1 MVRPPPRR
9 LALAGAVAAA
19 AALAAGQAWSW
30 GATGHRLIGQAAA
43 LALPSDVPAFLRTPA
58 AVQQLG
64 ELDREPDRS
73 KGGGKP
79 HDADL
84 DPGHFVDLTDDGH
97 VFTAAGPSVDALPGD
112 RLAFSEALTK
122 ADIPL
127 FKAGWLP
134 YSLMDGHQQL
144 VRDFAL
150 WRTDAALAKNPKVPA
165 AQRAWYAVDRAL
177 REQLT
182 IRDLG
187 WWGHFV
193 GDASQP
199 MHVSI
204 HYNGWGREQPN
215 PQGYTLD
222 PVHGPFEGPFVSAN
236 VRLADV
242 QAAMAAAP
250 GPCAGTLQACTAAYL
265 RATLATV
272 EPFYRLWGA
281 GAFTTVGDARGKG
294 FAVERV
300 AAGAAQLRD
309 LTVRAWRESA
319 DAEVGYKPAYKVR
332 DVENGL
338 VIPFGVMRGDD

>member
-1 MVRPPPRR
+1 MSRPSRR
-9 LALAGAVAAA
+9 LLLAGAAAA
-19 AALAAGQAWSW
+19 CAALAASQAWSW
-30 GATGHRLIGQAAA
+30 GATGHRLIGVAAA
-43 LALPSDVPAFLRTPA
+43 MALPSEVPAFLRTPA
-58 AVQQLG
+58 AVQQIG

-79 HDADL
+79 HDPDL

-97 VFTAAGPSVDALPGD
+97 VLTDRGPSVDALPAD
-112 RLAFSEALTK
+112 RNAFSEALVK
-122 ADIPL
+122 ADVSL

-134 YSLMDGHQQL
+134 YSIEDGYQQL

-165 AQRAWYAVDRAL
+165 AQRAWYATDRAL

-187 WWGHFV
+187 YWGHFV
-193 GDASQP
+193 GDGSQP

-204 HYNGWGREQPN
+204 HYNGWGREYPN
-215 PQGYTLD
+215 PNGHTLD
-222 PVHGPFEGPFVSAN
+222 PVHGPFEGAFVSAN
-236 VRLADV
+236 VKLADV
-242 QAAMAAAP
+242 QAAMPKAPAACTGA
-250 GPCAGTLQACTAAYL
+250 LQACTASYL

-272 EPFYRLWGA
+272 EPFYGLWGS
-281 GAFTTVGDARGKG
+281 GAFSTVGDPRGKA

-309 LTVRAWRESA
+309 LTVRAWRESG
-319 DAEVGYKPAYKVR
+319 DAEVGYKPSYKVR
-332 DVENGL
+332 DVEGGL
-338 VIPFGVMRGDD
+338 VIPFNVMHGDD

>member
-1 MVRPPPRR
+1 MSRPSRR
-9 LALAGAVAAA
+9 LALAGVTAAGL
-19 AALAAGQAWSW
+19 ALAASQAWSW

-43 LALPSDVPAFLRTPA
+43 LALPVDAPAFLRTPA

-79 HDADL
+79 HDPDL
-84 DPGHFVDLTDDGH
+84 DPGHFIDLTDDGH
-97 VFTAAGPSVDALPGD
+97 VLTEAGPSIDALPAD
-112 RLAFSEALTK
+112 RSAFSEAEVK
-122 ADIPL
+122 AGVGIG
-127 FKAGWLP
+127 KAGWLP
-134 YSLMDGHQQL
+134 YSIEDGYEQL

-150 WRTDAALAKNPKVPA
+150 WRVDAALAKNPKVPA
-165 AQRAWYAVDRAL
+165 AQRAWYVTDRAL

-187 WWGHFV
+187 YWGHFV

-204 HYNGWGREQPN
+204 HYNGWGKDYPN
-215 PQGYTLD
+215 PNGYTLD
-222 PVHGPFEGPFVSAN
+222 PVHGPFEGDFVSAH
-236 VRLADV
+236 VKLADV
-242 QAAMAAAP
+242 QAAMARAPAA
-250 GPCAGTLQACTAAYL
+250 CTGTLQACTAGYL

-272 EPFYRLWGA
+272 EPFYKLWGA
-281 GAFTTVGDARGKG
+281 GAFTTVGDERGKA

-319 DAEVGYKPAYKVR
+319 DAEVSYKPAYKVH
-332 DVENGL
+332 DIEGGL
-338 VIPFGVMRGDD
+338 VIPFNVMHGDD

>member
-1 MVRPPPRR
+1 MPRPTRR
-9 LALAGAVAAA
+9 LALLGAVAAC
-19 AALAAGQAWSW
+19 AALAASQAWSW

-43 LALPSDVPAFLRTPA
+43 LALPSDTPVFLRTAA

-79 HDADL
+79 HDADS
-84 DPGHFVDLTDDGH
+84 DPGHFIDLTDDGH
-97 VFTAAGPSVDALPGD
+97 VFTSAGPGVDALPAD
-112 RLAFSEALTK
+112 RNAFSEALVK

-134 YSLMDGHQQL
+134 YSIEDGYEQL
-144 VRDFAL
+144 VRDLVL
-150 WRTDAALAKNPKVPA
+150 WRTDAALAKNPKAPA
-165 AQRAWYAVDRAL
+165 AQRAWYAADRAL
-177 REQLT
+177 REQLA

-204 HYNGWGREQPN
+204 HYNGWGRDYPN
-215 PQGYTLD
+215 PHGYTND

-236 VRLADV
+236 LKLSDV
-242 QAAMAAAP
+242 QTAMARAPAPCTAAI
-250 GPCAGTLQACTAAYL
+250 QACTAAYL

-272 EPFYRLWGA
+272 EPFYQLWGA
-281 GAFTTVGDARGKG
+281 GAFTTVGDPRGRA
-294 FAVERV
+294 FAAERV
-300 AAGAAQLRD
+300 AAGAAELRD

-319 DAEVGYKPAYKVR
+319 EAEVGYKPAYKVR

-338 VIPFGVMRGDD
+338 VIPFSVMHGDD